1 MPPKV
6 EVTGSDYFSFVSVR
20 IENEVGTYVII
31 VEDSHIV
38 MKREIPPLVGE
49 IRLPEFKIVFEEG
62 YRD

>member
-6 EVTGSDYFSFVSVR
+6 EVTGSDYFSFVSMR

-38 MKREIPPLVGE
+38 MKQEISRSVGGT
-49 IRLPEFKIVFEEG
+49 RLPEFRIVFEEG
-62 YRD
+62 YHG

>member
-1 MPPKV
+1 M
-6 EVTGSDYFSFVSVR
+6 R

-38 MKREIPPLVGE
+38 MKREISPLVGE